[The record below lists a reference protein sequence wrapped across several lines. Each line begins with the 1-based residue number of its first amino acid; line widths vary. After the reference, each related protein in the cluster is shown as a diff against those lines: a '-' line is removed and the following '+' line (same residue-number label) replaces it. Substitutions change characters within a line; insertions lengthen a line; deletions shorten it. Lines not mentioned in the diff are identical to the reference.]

1 MKKDIDEV
9 LKWQLNYNKSLKD
22 LNTIF
27 YDLTNFEKNEIH
39 FSSTLHRV
47 WYFSFHVDKLSL

>member
-1 MKKDIDEV
+1 MYEITKYHMKKDINEV

-27 YDLTNFEKNEIH
+27 YDLSNFEKNEIQNKKH
-39 FSSTLHRV
+39 KSYR
-47 WYFSFHVDKLSL
+47 